1 MNQEVK
7 TIDILEKAVVL
18 GVISIAWSF
27 LGYLMIL
34 ASQQSNW
41 FGFIILLIGFLS
53 LLFVS
58 IKGVIDIS
66 ETYVDK
72 LYEEIGIIKSSL
84 FCIAIAYIILLPPA
98 YTLLSIF
105 KG

>member
-34 ASQQSNW
+34 ASQKSNW
-41 FGFIILLIGFLS
+41 FGFTILLIGFLS

-66 ETYVDK
+66 ETYTDK
-72 LYEEIGIIKSSL
+72 LYEKIGTLKSGL
-84 FCIAIAYIILLPPA
+84 ICIAIAYIILLPPI
-98 YTLLSIF
+98 YTLFSIF
-105 KG
+105 KS

>member
-27 LGYLMIL
+27 LSYLMIL
-34 ASQQSNW
+34 AYQQSNL
-41 FGFIILLIGFLS
+41 FGLTILFIGFLS
-53 LLFVS
+53 LLFVI

-72 LYEEIGIIKSSL
+72 LYEKIGIIKSGL